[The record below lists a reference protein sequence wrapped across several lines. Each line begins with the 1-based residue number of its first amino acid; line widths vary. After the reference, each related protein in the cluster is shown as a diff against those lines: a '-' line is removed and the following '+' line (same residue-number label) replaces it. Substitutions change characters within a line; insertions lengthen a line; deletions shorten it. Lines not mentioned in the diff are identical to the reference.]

1 MKVSLRESCTK
12 LAPMAAAV
20 LILIAALLAIPSV
33 ARGDAPD
40 KRDDEIVS
48 AFRLGASANARL
60 EIEHHGATTALT
72 GSLRI
77 GDKDESLNLVCML
90 CTDEEVLS
98 TAHSMGARLAAAA
111 GGTEAPIS
119 MADEPAPTSGFAELG
134 RVPKDRTRLR
144 ISVVIAG
151 LGAAVAAAGG
161 AFLAMD
167 GDCATELVDQDG
179 DCEKLHNGAP
189 VGWALVSV
197 GAVAFIVG
205 LVAAIATS
213 RNRQEEETDED
224 RS

>member
-1 MKVSLRESCTK
+1 MKVSLCESCTNV
-12 LAPMAAAV
+12 APVAAAV
-20 LILIAALLAIPSV
+20 LITILLAMPSS

-40 KRDDEIVS
+40 KRDDDIVS
-48 AFRLGASANARL
+48 AFKLGASANARL

-72 GSLRI
+72 GRLKI
-77 GDKDESLNLVCML
+77 GDRDESLNLVCML
-90 CTDEEVLS
+90 CTDEEVKS
-98 TAHSMGARLAAAA
+98 TARSMGARLAAAA
-111 GGTEAPIS
+111 QGKEAPIS
-119 MADEPAPTSGFAELG
+119 MADEPAPTSGFAESG

-144 ISVVIAG
+144 ISIVMAG

-161 AFLAMD
+161 AFLATD
-167 GDCATELVDQDG
+167 GDCATERVDQDG
-179 DCEKLHNGAP
+179 DCEKLHNGAA